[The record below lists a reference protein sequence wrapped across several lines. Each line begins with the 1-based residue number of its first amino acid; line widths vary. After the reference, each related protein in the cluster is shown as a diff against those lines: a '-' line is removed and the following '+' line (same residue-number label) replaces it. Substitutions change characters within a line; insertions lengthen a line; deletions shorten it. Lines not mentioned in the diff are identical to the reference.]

1 MYYQVVKGHNKTRIE
16 SSHFNED
23 DTVSFSPPRFSFR
36 MMQLD
41 QQIDLGQWDDPRWH
55 RAWRWKAQGTVHQR
69 RSWIFLRRVC
79 VWSKKKY
86 VVHGSPS
93 SYQSPPGL
101 LHFLDSESSWKL
113 AFIAGRGNIIRIRLI
128 HHSFHDVRFL
138 GNFSGQSLNCI
149 MCSHIVH
156 PHPKTS
162 SVSNPFA
169 QIRLHLY
176 TFLPSWL
183 WSLYNFQPPLLFPTF
198 CFEISNPTR

>member
-1 MYYQVVKGHNKTRIE
+1 MKGT
-16 SSHFNED
+16 
-23 DTVSFSPPRFSFR
+23 
-36 MMQLD
+36 
-41 QQIDLGQWDDPRWH
+41 GH
-55 RAWRWKAQGTVHQR
+55 RAPEKELNFCQCGVAFGQ
-69 RSWIFLRRVC
+69 
-79 VWSKKKY
+79 KKKY

-101 LHFLDSESSWKL
+101 LHFFDSESSWKL
-113 AFIAGRGNIIRIRLI
+113 AFLTGRGNIIRIRLI
-128 HHSFHDVRFL
+128 HHLFHDV
-138 GNFSGQSLNCI
+138 QSKFRHIQENYMELSWQLFWAI
-149 MCSHIVH
+149 VELLWSHIVH

-183 WSLYNFQPPLLFPTF
+183 WSLYNFQPLLFPTF